1 MAMSDRI
8 EAFIVELLKDGEMSG
23 LEIGRNE
30 LAGIFNCVPSQIN
43 YVIKTRFGPD
53 RGYIVESRR
62 GGGGYIRI
70 KRIEKDLYGD
80 FARILENIRDGV
92 SEVKAAAI
100 IEYLFEIGRISK
112 MQKDI
117 ISAACL
123 EGVLG
128 DEDKI
133 RGKILTNILIKL

>member
-100 IEYLFEIGRISK
+100 IEYLFETGRISK